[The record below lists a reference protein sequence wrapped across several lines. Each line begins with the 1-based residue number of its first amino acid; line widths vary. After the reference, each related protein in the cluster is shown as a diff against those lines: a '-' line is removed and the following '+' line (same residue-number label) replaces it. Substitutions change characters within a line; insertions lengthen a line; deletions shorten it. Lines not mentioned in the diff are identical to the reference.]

1 MTAPSTPAFGRRNE
15 LDENEPDPVSE
26 AEKARALKRIDL
38 MDIDE
43 RRDDQRKPAFRGG
56 EIDLPD
62 GRTVGCILRNFSET
76 GCRLKLAVDEDLP
89 DRFNVRVDNDGSAR
103 PAEVVW
109 REHGALGVK
118 FLR

>member
-1 MTAPSTPAFGRRNE
+1 MTAPSTPSFGRRIE
-15 LDENEPDPVSE
+15 PDENEPDPVSE
-26 AEKARALKRIDL
+26 AEKARALKRLDL

-43 RRDDQRKPAFRGG
+43 RRDVQRKPAFRGG

-62 GRTVGCILRNFSET
+62 GRTLACIVRNFSET

-89 DRFNVRVDNDGSAR
+89 DHFSVRVDNDASAR

-109 REHGALGVK
+109 REHGSVGVK
-118 FLR
+118 FNS